1 MASKDSG
8 TQGKSPK
15 KVNLLDQ
22 NAIKNLLDESITEIV
37 TSKGYPEDV
46 RTSNMRLLI
55 GTVIIGIALLAQFY
69 PKKFPENKD
78 FLFYVVLS
86 ALLQVITYTKEK
98 NAILFTHPPPGSF
111 HTTGL
116 IVSSKLPRFSDMLT
130 LTVASADP
138 KSVAS
143 NKPVQLTKSVT
154 EWFTK
159 EGILVEGLFS
169 KDVERLI
176 DDYAA
181 DRKRK

>member
-1 MASKDSG
+1 MASKNSG

-22 NAIKNLLDESITEIV
+22 NAIKNLLDESITE
-37 TSKGYPEDV
+37 
-46 RTSNMRLLI
+46 
-55 GTVIIGIALLAQFY
+55 
-69 PKKFPENKD
+69 KFPENKD

-154 EWFTK
+154 EWLVHQG
-159 EGILVEGLFS
+159 GILVEGLFS